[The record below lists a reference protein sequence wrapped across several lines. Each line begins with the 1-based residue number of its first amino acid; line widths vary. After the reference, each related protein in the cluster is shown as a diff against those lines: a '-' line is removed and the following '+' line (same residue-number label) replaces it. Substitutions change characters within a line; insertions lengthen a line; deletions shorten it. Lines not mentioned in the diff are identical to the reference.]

1 MKEISDKKAS
11 PVDDLTDKKCQYDK
25 ITYFQFNVNSKYQ
38 CLSSQA
44 VTLIG
49 YITLSDRR
57 EIVLIADSVILL
69 VNMASIIYQSQ
80 HRKTKTLIKRVE
92 VNKNIQYKQI

>member
-1 MKEISDKKAS
+1 MKAVADKKAS
-11 PVDDLTDKKCQYDK
+11 PVADLTDRKCQYDK

-38 CLSSQA
+38 CLSSLS

-49 YITLSDRR
+49 YITLSDGR
-57 EIVLIADSVILL
+57 EIVLIAASVILL

-80 HRKTKTLIKRVE
+80 PGKTKTVCGKTFWTE
-92 VNKNIQYKQI
+92 DY